1 MIDVPVRSRIVMDTA
16 KVAWKVLRLSRW
28 VLWLAFLAYCF
39 YLHFFGAA
47 EYNQFGH
54 LPFATEVTIFGLGTA
69 AVFAGLLEMMMRE
82 RAGVARPSYGRSK
95 EPAAPLRDRA

>member
-1 MIDVPVRSRIVMDTA
+1 LPTA
-16 KVAWKVLRLSRW
+16 
-28 VLWLAFLAYCF
+28 FN
-39 YLHFFGAA
+39 LHFFGAA
-47 EYNQFGH
+47 QYNQFGH